1 MFTKI
6 LVPLD
11 RSPLAEQAVG
21 TAAAIA
27 RASKAGVDLVLVH
40 QPFPFDGFGDAP
52 WNALERE
59 DEHKYLDSM
68 VAELAAGADVPAT
81 HAIVNGEAVEMICK
95 RSWDTE
101 ADLIVMTSHGR
112 TGLSRVWIGS
122 VAMGVI
128 KQAAVPVLMLRPV
141 KTPDELKAAHHLFKK
156 ILVPVDGSTLAAD
169 IVAPAVNLAKCAGA
183 TLELLRVV
191 EPVPLVTAD
200 MGMPFAYPAIL
211 QDDAA
216 TNHLLEGA
224 RTEVNELAKRLAES
238 EAVKVN
244 ATALVAGR
252 VSNAI
257 IDFAR
262 GHDVDLI
269 AMATH
274 GRGASRLVF
283 GSVADKVV
291 RASGLPML
299 LLRPIGVT
307 EKKEEPEAEAASE
320 TPALAEI

>member
-27 RASKAGVDLVLVH
+27 RASNAAIDLVLVH

-59 DEHKYLDSM
+59 DERKYLAGIVS
-68 VAELAAGADVPAT
+68 EIAAGAAVPTTEAV
-81 HAIVNGEAVEMICK
+81 INGEAVETICK
-95 RSWDTE
+95 RAWDAD

-112 TGLSRVWIGS
+112 SGLSRVWIGS

-128 KQAAVPVLMLRPV
+128 RQASIPVLMLRPA
-141 KTPDELKAAHHLFKK
+141 KTADDRKAAHHLFKR
-156 ILVPVDGSTLAAD
+156 ILVPIDGSPFASEVLTSASS
-169 IVAPAVNLAKCAGA
+169 LAKCADA

-200 MGMPFAYPAIL
+200 FGMPFAYPPML

-224 RTEVNELAKRLAES
+224 KLEMADLVRQLADRDGL
-238 EAVKVN
+238 KVN
-244 ATALVAGR
+244 ATTLVAGH
-252 VSNAI
+252 VGNAI

-262 GHDVDLI
+262 GHDIDLI

-274 GRGASRLVF
+274 GRGASRLIF
-283 GSVADKVV
+283 GSVADKVI

-299 LLRPIGVT
+299 LHRPIGVVQPAEET
-307 EKKEEPEAEAASE
+307 EKAAIA
-320 TPALAEI
+320 TPTLANA

>member
-27 RASKAGVDLVLVH
+27 RASTAGIDLVLVH

-59 DEHKYLDSM
+59 DEHKYLDAIA
-68 VAELAAGADVPAT
+68 AELLTGAAVPAT
-81 HAIVNGEAVEMICK
+81 RAIVNGEAVEMICK
-95 RSWDTE
+95 RSSDIE

-141 KTPDELKAAHHLFKK
+141 KSPDDLKAAHHLFKR
-156 ILVPVDGSTLAAD
+156 ILIPVDGSALAAD
-169 IVAPAVNLAKCAGA
+169 ILAPAVNLAKCAGA
-183 TLELLRVV
+183 TIELLRVV
-191 EPVPLVTAD
+191 EPVPLATAD
-200 MGMPFAYPAIL
+200 MGMTFAYPTML

-216 TNHLLEGA
+216 TNHLLEEG
-224 RTEVNELAKRLAES
+224 RSEVSELAARLGES

-244 ATALVAGR
+244 ATALVAGH

-257 IDFAR
+257 IDYAR

-274 GRGASRLVF
+274 ARGASRLVF

-299 LLRPIGVT
+299 LLRPIGVPET
-307 EKKEEPEAEAASE
+307 KQEPHAEAATE
-320 TPALAEI
+320 TPALVQA

>member
-27 RASKAGVDLVLVH
+27 RASNAAIDLVLVH

-59 DEHKYLDSM
+59 DERKYLAGIVS
-68 VAELAAGADVPAT
+68 EIAAGAAVPT
-81 HAIVNGEAVEMICK
+81 TESLVNGEAVETICK
-95 RSWDTE
+95 RAWDID

-112 TGLSRVWIGS
+112 SGLSRVWIGS

-128 KQAAVPVLMLRPV
+128 RQASIPVLMLRPA
-141 KTPDELKAAHHLFKK
+141 KTADDRKAAHHLFKR
-156 ILVPVDGSTLAAD
+156 ILVPIDGSPFASEVLTSASS
-169 IVAPAVNLAKCAGA
+169 LAKCGNA
-183 TLELLRVV
+183 TLELLRIV

-200 MGMPFAYPAIL
+200 FGMPFAYPPML

-216 TNHLLEGA
+216 TNHLLDGA
-224 RTEVNELAKRLAES
+224 KLEMAEIVRQLVDRDGLK
-238 EAVKVN
+238 AN
-244 ATALVAGR
+244 ATTLVAGH
-252 VSNAI
+252 VGNAI

-262 GHDVDLI
+262 GHDIDLV

-274 GRGASRLVF
+274 GRGASRLIV
-283 GSVADKVV
+283 GSVADKVI

-299 LLRPIGVT
+299 LHRPIGVVQTAEDT
-307 EKKEEPEAEAASE
+307 EKAAVA
-320 TPALAEI
+320 TPSLAPA

>member
-27 RASKAGVDLVLVH
+27 RGSSATLDLVLVH
-40 QPFPFDGFGDAP
+40 QPFPFDGLGDAP

-59 DEHKYLDSM
+59 EEHKYLASI
-68 VAELAAGADVPAT
+68 VAELSTGAAVPAAQAVVT
-81 HAIVNGEAVEMICK
+81 GEAVESICK
-95 RSWDTE
+95 HAWDGG

-128 KQAAVPVLMLRPV
+128 KQSAIPVLMLRPV
-141 KTPDELKAAHHLFKK
+141 KTPDELREAHHAFRK
-156 ILVPVDGSTLAAD
+156 ILVPVDGSALAGE
-169 IVAPAVNLAKCAGA
+169 VLAPAVDLAKATGA
-183 TLELLRVV
+183 SVELLRIV

-200 MGMPFAYPAIL
+200 MGMPFSYPPIL

-224 RTEVNELAKRLAES
+224 KFEAAEQAKQLADEGI
-238 EAVKVN
+238 KVN
-244 ATALVAGR
+244 ATALVAGH
-252 VSNAI
+252 VGNAI

-262 GHDVDLI
+262 SHDVDLI

-291 RASGLPML
+291 RAGGFPML

-307 EKKEEPEAEAASE
+307 AKRAEQRTAEAGA
-320 TPALAEI
+320 TPAGV

>member
-27 RASKAGVDLVLVH
+27 RASKAGIDLVLVH

-59 DEHKYLDSM
+59 DEHKYLDSIA
-68 VAELAAGADVPAT
+68 AELPAGAEVPAT

-95 RSWDTE
+95 RAWDIE

-128 KQAAVPVLMLRPV
+128 KQAAVPVLMLRPG
-141 KTPDELKAAHHLFKK
+141 KTPDELKAAHHLFRK
-156 ILVPVDGSTLAAD
+156 ILVPVDGSSLAAD

-183 TLELLRVV
+183 TIELLRVV

-200 MGMPFAYPAIL
+200 MGMPFAYPVML

-224 RTEVNELAKRLAES
+224 RFEVNELAKRLADS

-244 ATALVAGR
+244 ATALVAGH

-291 RASGLPML
+291 RASALPML

-307 EKKEEPEAEAASE
+307 EKKEETQTEAATE
-320 TPALAEI
+320 TPALAQV

>member
-11 RSPLAEQAVG
+11 RSPLAEQALG
-21 TAAAIA
+21 AAAAIA
-27 RASKAGVDLVLVH
+27 RTSKAGIDLLLVH

-59 DEHKYLDSM
+59 DEHKYLEAI
-68 VAELAAGADVPAT
+68 VAELATGADVPAT
-81 HAIVNGEAVEMICK
+81 HALVNGEAVEMICK
-95 RSWDTE
+95 RARDSE

-122 VAMGVI
+122 VAMGTI

-141 KTPDELKAAHHLFKK
+141 KTPDDRKAAHRLFNK
-156 ILVPVDGSTLAAD
+156 ILVPVDGSALAAD
-169 IVAPAVNLAKCAGA
+169 VIAPALSLAKCAGA
-183 TLELLRVV
+183 TIELLRVV

-200 MGMPFAYPAIL
+200 VGMPFAYPPLL

-216 TNHLLEGA
+216 TNHLLEEA
-224 RTEVNELAKRLAES
+224 RFEVAELAKRLGET
-238 EAVKVN
+238 EGVKVN
-244 ATALVAGR
+244 ATAIVSGH

-262 GHDVDLI
+262 AHDVDLI

-274 GRGASRLVF
+274 GRGASRLLF

-291 RASGLPML
+291 RACALPML

-307 EKKEEPEAEAASE
+307 EDNAQPKAEAAAE
-320 TPALAEI
+320 TPNLVEV

>member
-1 MFTKI
+1 MFAKI

-11 RSPLAEQAVG
+11 RSPLAEQALG

-40 QPFPFDGFGDAP
+40 QVFPFDGFGDAP

-59 DEHKYLDSM
+59 DEHKYLDGIA
-68 VAELAAGADVPAT
+68 AELLAGAAVPAT
-81 HAIVNGEAVEMICK
+81 HAIVNGEAVEMIGK
-95 RSWDTE
+95 RSRDIE

-122 VAMGVI
+122 VATGVI

-141 KTPDELKAAHHLFKK
+141 KSPDDLKAAHHLFKK
-156 ILVPVDGSTLAAD
+156 ILIPVDGSALAAD
-169 IVAPAVNLAKCAGA
+169 IVVPAVNLAKCAGA
-183 TLELLRVV
+183 TIELLRVV
-191 EPVPLVTAD
+191 EPVPLATAD
-200 MGMPFAYPAIL
+200 MGTPFAYPVML

-216 TNHLLEGA
+216 TNHLLEEG
-224 RTEVNELAKRLAES
+224 RSEVGELAKRLGES
-238 EAVKVN
+238 ESVKVN
-244 ATALVAGR
+244 ATAIVAGH

-299 LLRPIGVT
+299 LLKPIGVT
-307 EKKEEPEAEAASE
+307 ESKQEPQAEAETE
-320 TPALAEI
+320 TSALAPV

>member
-1 MFTKI
+1 MFKKI

-11 RSPLAEQAVG
+11 RSPLSEQAVG

-27 RASKAGVDLVLVH
+27 RASNAAIELVLVH

-59 DEHKYLDSM
+59 DERAYLDGI
-68 VAELAAGADVPAT
+68 VAELSAGAAVPAA
-81 HAIVNGEAVEMICK
+81 HAVVNGEAVETICK
-95 RSWDTE
+95 RAWDSD

-128 KQAAVPVLMLRPV
+128 RQAAVPVLMLRPV
-141 KTPDELKAAHHLFKK
+141 KSPDERKAAHHLFKK
-156 ILVPVDGSTLAAD
+156 ILIPVDGSAFAAD
-169 IVAPAVNLAKCAGA
+169 VLGPAVSLARCGGA
-183 TLELLRVV
+183 SIELVRVV

-200 MGMPFAYPAIL
+200 MGMPFSYPPIL

-216 TNHLLEGA
+216 TNHLFEGA
-224 RTEVNELAKRLAES
+224 KFEVEKLAKHLADS
-238 EAVKVN
+238 EGVKVN
-244 ATALVAGR
+244 ATALVAGH
-252 VSNAI
+252 VGNAI

-307 EKKEEPEAEAASE
+307 EKEEKVGAESTGEAPSLVQA
-320 TPALAEI
+320 

>member
-11 RSPLAEQAVG
+11 RSALSEQAVG

-27 RASKAGVDLVLVH
+27 RASKASIDLVLVH

-59 DEHKYLDSM
+59 EERKYLESI
-68 VAELAAGADVPAT
+68 AGELIAGAEVPAT
-81 HAIVNGEAVEMICK
+81 HAIVNGEAVETICK
-95 RSWDTE
+95 RSWDSE

-141 KTPDELKAAHHLFKK
+141 KSPDDRKAAHHLFKK
-156 ILVPVDGSTLAAD
+156 ILVPVDGSAFSAD
-169 IVAPAVNLAKCAGA
+169 ILGSVASLAKCAGA
-183 TLELLRVV
+183 TIELVRVV
-191 EPVPLVTAD
+191 EPVPLITAD
-200 MGMPFAYPAIL
+200 MGMPFAYPPML

-216 TNHLLEGA
+216 TNHLFEEA
-224 RTEVNELAKRLAES
+224 KFEVAEQAKRLAEA
-238 EAVKVN
+238 ENVEVH
-244 ATALVAGR
+244 ATALLAGH

-257 IDFAR
+257 IDFSR
-262 GHDVDLI
+262 GHDADLI
-269 AMATH
+269 AMTTH

-299 LLRPIGVT
+299 LLRPIGVI
-307 EKKEEPEAEAASE
+307 EKSE
-320 TPALAEI
+320 SVGSESADVTPTLVQA

>member
-27 RASKAGVDLVLVH
+27 RASKASVDLVLAH
-40 QPFPFDGFGDAP
+40 EPFPFNGFADAP
-52 WNALERE
+52 WNAQETE
-59 DEHKYLDSM
+59 DQHKYLASIAGELISG
-68 VAELAAGADVPAT
+68 AEVPTTLAV
-81 HAIVNGEAVEMICK
+81 VNGEAVETICK
-95 RSWDTE
+95 RSWDIE

-141 KTPDELKAAHHLFKK
+141 KTPDDRKAAHHLFTK
-156 ILVPVDGSTLAAD
+156 ILVPVDGSEFSGDMLG
-169 IVAPAVNLAKCAGA
+169 PAVDLAKCTGA

-191 EPVPLVTAD
+191 EPVPLITAD
-200 MGMPFAYPAIL
+200 MGVPFAYPPMV
-211 QDDAA
+211 QDDPA
-216 TNHLLEGA
+216 TNHLFEEAKLGVAEQ
-224 RTEVNELAKRLAES
+224 AKRLAET
-238 EAVKVN
+238 EGVKVN
-244 ATALVAGR
+244 ATALIAAH

-269 AMATH
+269 AMTTH
-274 GRGASRLVF
+274 GRGVSRLVF

-291 RASGLPML
+291 RSSGLPML
-299 LLRPIGVT
+299 LLRPIGAAEKT
-307 EKKEEPEAEAASE
+307 ESVQSE
-320 TPALAEI
+320 SAGTAPTLVQA